1 MASAKSR
8 HVPLRRC
15 VLCRASLPKAEL
27 IRLVRGADGGF
38 ELDPAGRA
46 GGRGTWVCRS
56 CAEEPTEKRLRQAFR
71 GQAERVRELLAHARS
86 GRPRAGAEGAPA
98 EGIGTEA

>member
-1 MASAKSR
+1 MASSTSK

-27 IRLVRGADGGF
+27 IRLVRSGEGGF

-56 CAEEPTEKRLRQAFR
+56 CAQDPTEKRLRQAFR
-71 GQAERVRELLAHARS
+71 GQAARVGELLTLAVGVTPTA
-86 GRPRAGAEGAPA
+86 ALA